1 MITNEEIMTVS
12 KAKTPKEETIKL
24 RITTQQKA
32 LIDRAAEITG
42 ITRSAFVLNAALSE
56 AEETIKD
63 RTTFYLSES
72 EWLAFNEALDSPPQK
87 NEKITKLLNAKTP
100 W

>member
-1 MITNEEIMTVS
+1 MTEFNT
-12 KAKTPKEETIKL
+12 KTAKEETIKL
-24 RITTQQKA
+24 RITAQQKA
-32 LIDRAAEITG
+32 LIDRAAQINGT
-42 ITRSAFVLNAALSE
+42 TRSAFVLNAALGQ

-72 EWLAFNEALDSPPQK
+72 DWIAFNQALDSPPEK
-87 NEKITKLLNAKTP
+87 NEKISKLLNTETP

>member
-1 MITNEEIMTVS
+1 MTVS
-12 KAKTPKEETIKL
+12 RNKPQKEETIKL
-24 RITTQQKA
+24 RITAQQKA
-32 LIDRAAEITG
+32 LIDRAAEING
-42 ITRSAFVLNAALSE
+42 ITRSAFVLNAALGE

-72 EWLAFNEALDSPPQK
+72 EWVAFNEALDSPPQQ
-87 NEKITKLLNAKTP
+87 NDKIIKMLNAKTL